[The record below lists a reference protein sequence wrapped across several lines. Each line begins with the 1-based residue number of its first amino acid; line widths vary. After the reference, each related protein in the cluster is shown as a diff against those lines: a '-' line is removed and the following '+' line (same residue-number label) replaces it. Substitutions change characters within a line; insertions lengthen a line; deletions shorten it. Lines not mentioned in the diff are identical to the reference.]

1 MTTYR
6 TGNHWGVTIVRE
18 GDVFTQ
24 GRMEPDG
31 PVQPPRREGDQL
43 VAVVVNGDQD
53 LAQDICFRLNSATPD
68 VDHVN
73 GAREALAWV
82 RRALDIAA
90 KPDEQLFAAT
100 VHEILRHAA
109 AELGVDEDAS
119 SDRVSSPQSPE
130 TAPAQGS
137 AWAETLT
144 GLSGRFRVYGNW
156 GHDRTAAVAIRC
168 NGCRAW
174 YWEPDDDEADLAELV
189 QRAGEHAEVCR

>member
-24 GRMEPDG
+24 GRMEPNG
-31 PVQPPRREGDQL
+31 PVQPPRRVGDQL

-53 LAQDICFRLNSATPD
+53 LAQDICFRLNSVTPD
-68 VDHVN
+68 VDHTN

-109 AELGVDEDAS
+109 AELGVDEDAPS
-119 SDRVSSPQSPE
+119 ACVSSPQSPE
-130 TAPAQGS
+130 HAPVQGS
-137 AWAETLT
+137 AWAEALQT
-144 GLSGRFRVYGNW
+144 LSGFEVFGL
-156 GHDRTAAVAIRC
+156 G
-168 NGCRAW
+168 
-174 YWEPDDDEADLAELV
+174 DDEFGAVVLKCLRCTDWQVETDTTSDTLVLAELV
-189 QRAGEHAEVCR
+189 RRAGEHTEVCR